1 MTHQLYKVL
10 HVHRLEHH
18 QLVLLLLGIIHGR
31 QSGGQRLVT
40 TAVALALS
48 PADGAPRPSFEEAA
62 QRTPTVFTEG

>member
-48 PADGAPRPSFEEAA
+48 PQTARRPRFEEAA
-62 QRTPTVFTEG
+62 QRTPRGFTEG